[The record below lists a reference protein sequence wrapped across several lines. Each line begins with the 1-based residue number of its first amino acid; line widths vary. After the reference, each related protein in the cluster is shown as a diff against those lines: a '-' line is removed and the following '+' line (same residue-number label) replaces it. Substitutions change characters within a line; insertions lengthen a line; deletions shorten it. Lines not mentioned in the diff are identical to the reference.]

1 MNLEELKKKIQ
12 EALDRMKQVVKSD
25 KSSFPSF
32 HFDKEDGEE
41 TIKAITCFVETDLSE
56 LKEGFDTIT
65 GYCFKEENLD
75 LYRKCI
81 NLKDI
86 KRYDIMVNI
95 PNIAGSIAYIKG
107 LAAKKIAKKEIKKV
121 EIHYKDEVC
130 DVNLTFV
137 DETMNSDTL
146 EYDDLYW
153 PIICLVAHEFIHA
166 ISIGFAATNYMKDEA
181 YANHYAKKLINSA
194 FLLHK
199 LPVYLPF
206 FDPYEINGIQEY
218 NNEKG
223 RIADAEKELYFKGK

>member
-1 MNLEELKKKIQ
+1 
-12 EALDRMKQVVKSD
+12 
-25 KSSFPSF
+25 
-32 HFDKEDGEE
+32 
-41 TIKAITCFVETDLSE
+41 
-56 LKEGFDTIT
+56 
-65 GYCFKEENLD
+65 
-75 LYRKCI
+75 
-81 NLKDI
+81 
-86 KRYDIMVNI
+86 MVNI

-146 EYDDLYW
+146 TYDELYW
-153 PIICLVAHEFIHA
+153 PVICLVAHEFIHA

-199 LPVYLPF
+199 LPVHLPF
-206 FDPYEINGIQEY
+206 FDTYEINGIQEY

-223 RIADAEKELYFKGK
+223 RIADEEKELYFKGK